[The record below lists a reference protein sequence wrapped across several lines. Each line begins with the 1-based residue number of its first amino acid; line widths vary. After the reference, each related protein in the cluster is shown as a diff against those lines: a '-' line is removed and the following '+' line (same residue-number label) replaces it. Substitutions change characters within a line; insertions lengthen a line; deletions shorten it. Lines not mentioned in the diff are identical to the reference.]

1 MEMTGAAESQVLLSF
16 YRALGAVQDVAKTE
30 EADTGRYKYS
40 YAPLGSVLDEVKR
53 ACQMFELAITQ
64 EPTQYEGQFS
74 IVTSL
79 IHADGGVLEFEP
91 TVMKMPNDAQA
102 LGSAMS
108 YLRRY
113 SLLSIFGIAPED
125 DDGKAATQAE
135 RDAQN
140 AREGNRSQAEKRI
153 RAHIG
158 ALDAD
163 EKAMIQNE
171 FRAAFGMGLA
181 DLPVNRHG
189 DALGW
194 VLKWKPTP
202 PQGTEG
208 DDITDQVGV

>member
-1 MEMTGAAESQVLLSF
+1 VEVVTTHDSQVVLAF
-16 YRALGAVQDVAKTE
+16 YQALAAVQDVAKTE
-30 EADTGRYKYS
+30 EADTGKYKYRF
-40 YAPLGSVLDEVKR
+40 APLGAVLDEVKR
-53 ACQMFELAITQ
+53 ACAMFELAVFQ
-64 EPTQYEGQFS
+64 EPTVYEAQFS
-74 IVTSL
+74 IITSL
-79 IHADGGVLEFEP
+79 VHADGGVMVFEP
-91 TVMKMPNDAQA
+91 TVMRMPNDAQA

-125 DDGKAATQAE
+125 DDGKTATQAE

-140 AREGNRSQAEKRI
+140 ARDGHRTQAEKRI

-163 EKAMIQNE
+163 EKEQIQNE

-181 DLPVNRHG
+181 DLPTNRHG

-194 VLKWKPTP
+194 VLKWKPGP
-202 PQGTEG
+202 PQGAEG
-208 DDITDQVGV
+208 DDITDQAGV